1 MRQIEIISCL
11 NTNQSK
17 IELMRLQIPTTP
29 AAPLRILA
37 DVYGVSQSTLHRWS
51 ERGVMR
57 DDLADPQRVLEKLQA
72 TAKNDGVSLW
82 RLSHPENVKTIRAK
96 LAALNPKP

>member
-51 ERGVMR
+51 ERGVLR
-57 DDLADPQRVLEKLQA
+57 DDLADPQRVLAKLQT

-82 RLSHPENVKTIRAK
+82 RLSHPEHVKAIRAK
-96 LAALNPKP
+96 LAALNPKS

>member
-1 MRQIEIISCL
+1 
-11 NTNQSK
+11 
-17 IELMRLQIPTTP
+17 MRLQIPTTP

-57 DDLADPQRVLEKLQA
+57 DDLADPQLVLEKLKT
-72 TAKNDGVSLW
+72 TARNDSVSLW
-82 RLSHPENVKTIRAK
+82 KLSQNTAHIRAK
-96 LAALNPKP
+96 LADLTNNQ

>member
-1 MRQIEIISCL
+1 
-11 NTNQSK
+11 
-17 IELMRLQIPTTP
+17 MRLPIPTTP
-29 AAPLRILA
+29 AAPLRIFA
-37 DVYGVSQSTLHRWS
+37 DIYGVAQSTLHRWS

-96 LAALNPKP
+96 LAALNSKP